1 MAKKLAFDKLLFT
14 VVIVLLAV
22 GLTMVYSASS
32 ARALDE
38 PDGRNPFLLKQITA
52 ALIGLTGMWL
62 AMHVDYRLLQKRPV
76 AYLGL
81 ALVVGLL
88 VLALFQPD
96 LNGSRRWILV
106 GGLSFQPAELAK
118 LGVVLYIAYQVARQE
133 ERDHVYELL
142 VPCAVV
148 VTLCVGLIMLQP
160 DMGTA
165 GLVGLTAAIMLF
177 VAGLPWRFFLGG
189 LAALLPLV
197 FLSVRFEP
205 YRWQRVTAFL
215 DPEKH
220 QLGAGFQADQSL
232 VAVGSG
238 GLLGLGLGESVQK
251 LHFLPHPQSDFI
263 YSILAEELGLLGA
276 VALLVLFALLLW
288 RGVRAGLR
296 APEPFGRHLAWG
308 VTAMVVLQA
317 LLHVSVA
324 LSLVPTT
331 GVPLPFL
338 SAGGSSLTVTLVGL
352 GLLLN
357 VSQHA

>member
-32 ARALDE
+32 ARALE
-38 PDGRNPFLLKQITA
+38 APDGRNPFLVKQIATA
-52 ALIGLTGMWL
+52 LLGLAGMWL
-62 AMHVDYRLLQKRPV
+62 VMHVDYRLLQRRPA

-81 ALVVGLL
+81 AVVVGLL
-88 VLALFQPD
+88 ALALFQPD
-96 LNGSRRWILV
+96 LNGTRRWIFLS
-106 GGLSFQPAELAK
+106 GFSFQPSELAK
-118 LGVVLYIAYQVARQE
+118 LGIVLYIAYQVARQE
-133 ERDHVYELL
+133 DREHVYELL
-142 VPCAVV
+142 VPCGVV
-148 VTLCVGLIMLQP
+148 VTVCVGFIMLQP

-165 GLVGLTAAIMLF
+165 GLLGLTAAIMLF
-177 VAGLPWRFFLGG
+177 VAGVPLRFFAGA
-189 LAALLPLV
+189 LAAGLPLA
-197 FLSVRFEP
+197 FLAVRLEP

-215 DPEKH
+215 DPEKF

-238 GLLGLGLGESVQK
+238 GLFGVGLGASVQK
-251 LHFLPHPQSDFI
+251 LHFLPHPESDFI
-263 YSILAEELGLLGA
+263 YSILAEELGLVGA
-276 VALLVLFALLLW
+276 LALLVLFGLLLW
-288 RGVRAGLR
+288 RGVRAGRR
-296 APEPFGRHLAWG
+296 APDLFGRHLAWG
-308 VTAMVVLQA
+308 VTAMIVLQA

-324 LSLVPTT
+324 LSLIPTT

-338 SAGGSSLTVTLVGL
+338 SAGGSSLIVTLVAC

>member
-14 VVIVLLAV
+14 VAIVLLAV

-32 ARALDE
+32 ARALE
-38 PDGRNPFLLKQITA
+38 APDGRNPFLVKQIVA
-52 ALIGLTGMWL
+52 ALIGLAGMWL
-62 AMHVDYRLLQKRPV
+62 VMHIDYRLLERRPV

-81 ALVVGLL
+81 ALVVGMLA
-88 VLALFQPD
+88 LALFQPD
-96 LNGSRRWILV
+96 LNGTRRWIFV
-106 GGLSFQPAELAK
+106 GGLSVQPSELAK
-118 LGVVLYIAYQVARQE
+118 LGVVLYIAYQVARQQ
-133 ERDHVYELL
+133 EREHVYELL

-165 GLVGLTAAIMLF
+165 GLVGLTGAIMLF
-177 VAGLPWRFFLGG
+177 VAGVPLRFFFGG
-189 LAALLPLV
+189 LAVLVPLTFV
-197 FLSVRFEP
+197 AVRFEP

-215 DPEKH
+215 DPEKY

-238 GLLGLGLGESVQK
+238 GLLGLGLGEGIQK

-263 YSILAEELGLLGA
+263 FSILAEELGLIGA
-276 VALLVLFALLLW
+276 LALLVLFGLLLW
-288 RGVRAGLR
+288 RGVLAGLR
-296 APEPFGRHLAWG
+296 APDAFGRHLAWG
-308 VTAMVVLQA
+308 LTAMVVLQA

-324 LSLVPTT
+324 LSLIPTT

-338 SAGGSSLTVTLVGL
+338 SAGGSSLIVTLVAC